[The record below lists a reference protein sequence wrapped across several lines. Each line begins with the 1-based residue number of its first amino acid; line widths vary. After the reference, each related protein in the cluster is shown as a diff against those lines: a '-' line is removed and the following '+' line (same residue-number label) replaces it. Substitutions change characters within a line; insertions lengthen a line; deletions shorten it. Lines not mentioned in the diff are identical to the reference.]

1 MDTPA
6 VSSTTPSPWPPT
18 NTSVALINTFGCP
31 CRQYPNHTPSP
42 SPLAPA
48 FDDTLEASQ
57 ESLVLWIFGIWF
69 LASFI
74 GVKLAEEIYMRPRRP
89 NYGLWGLVVIAAA
102 GAIKSV
108 AAEATTA
115 PIPTMTNL
123 GPERQQ
129 LSGYTLTPIL
139 TVGNG
144 GFVSAAPSTGLPL
157 RSIAL
162 VGLIVTL
169 IVASTMTAKYAAL
182 NYRDSPD
189 ERQTDIAEA
198 YHDKH
203 AGLEKSQATIEDASQ
218 SIFAPRQ
225 PKRKSAGVTRIAALL
240 VLLILAACLMPVVL
254 ADPSGTSA
262 INATASMAMITS
274 IATLNGSNGTWWM
287 QKGKPQSWFVNAGSR
302 QTVSWPLALVA
313 SVVGLL
319 SRGDRL
325 RRIAAPTRVRVPS
338 GTHGVAI
345 SAQGRRS
352 ISRALVL
359 IVAGLTVA
367 ALLPL
372 ARAAGTS
379 YPISN
384 ATACHFSSYSPDYTP
399 DHGSASLR
407 SANLLALACALLGIA
422 LVRNTP
428 PGRGI
433 FAAVFLAFACL
444 LPLALAEN
452 IGDSSPVVNISDL
465 TNSTT
470 GDSLTWVP
478 AAVSDAVMLSK
489 SWPTIALG
497 LVSISVAWTT
507 LTGRG
512 IFVAIVLTLTSLL
525 PLTLAQA
532 NGPLT
537 IYVAPGPGSQ
547 SGGGI
552 SNPHHNAGVP
562 RAGLSWLTV
571 AVAMLCLVGIA
582 RGSISLPAVLESE
595 GATATAAGATPSL
608 TRTAEATVSLPAST
622 APKHEPLGG
631 LIDRSRRPSSFFK
644 KIALSLAV
652 ICILAFLVPSASA
665 QRTSET
671 TGVTVMVGPPMQ
683 HTRPTQGPITA
694 RGAPQT
700 PPPAYT
706 ATYVDASSAT
716 TTLTINREALDG
728 INFRL
733 RSQGQRTAPGPF
745 RVDWASLT
753 AALWG
758 FAAGVALVLG
768 MLV

>member
-1 MDTPA
+1 MGTFA
-6 VSSTTPSPWPPT
+6 VSPTTPSPWPPT

-31 CRQYPNHTPSP
+31 CRQYSNHTPSP
-42 SPLAPA
+42 SPLAPS

-57 ESLVLWIFGIWF
+57 ESILLWIFGMWF

-115 PIPTMTNL
+115 PIPTVRNL

-129 LSGYTLTPIL
+129 LSGYTLTPVL

-144 GFVSAAPSTGLPL
+144 GLVSSAGSNGLQMRAVALAALIIVLIGAIAVTARYAGRMDRESLVNDTDSLPQAWSAAH
-157 RSIAL
+157 
-162 VGLIVTL
+162 V
-169 IVASTMTAKYAAL
+169 
-182 NYRDSPD
+182 DD
-189 ERQTDIAEA
+189 EKAQ
-198 YHDKH
+198 H
-203 AGLEKSQATIEDASQ
+203 AVEDASH

-225 PKRKSAGVTRIAALL
+225 PKRQNAGVTRMAILLTSLIVMALL
-240 VLLILAACLMPVVL
+240 VPIVL
-254 ADPSGTSA
+254 ASPTGTSA
-262 INATASMAMITS
+262 MTAMASAALITS
-274 IATLNGSNGTWWM
+274 PAVLNGGNGTWWM
-287 QKGKPQSWFVNAGSR
+287 VKDKPQRWLVNAGSR
-302 QTVSWPLALVA
+302 PTISMPLTIAAVTIGLVSLA
-313 SVVGLL
+313 G
-319 SRGDRL
+319 RL
-325 RRIAAPTRVRVPS
+325 RRTAALTQGCVPS
-338 GTHGVAI
+338 SGHGVAI

-352 ISRALVL
+352 ISKALVL

-367 ALLPL
+367 TLLPL

-379 YPISN
+379 YPRSN

-452 IGDSSPVVNISDL
+452 IGDSSPVVNISNL

-478 AAVSDAVMLSK
+478 AAVSDAGMVSK
-489 SWPTIALG
+489 SWPTIALS
-497 LVSISVAWTT
+497 LVSISVVWTN

-512 IFVAIVLTLTSLL
+512 IFAAIVLTLTSLL

-552 SNPHHNAGVP
+552 PNRHHNAGVP
-562 RAGLSWLTV
+562 RAGLSWLAV

-582 RGSISLPAVLESE
+582 LPAVLESE

-608 TRTAEATVSLPAST
+608 TRTAEATVSLPASA
-622 APKHEPLGG
+622 APKNEPLGG
-631 LIDRSRRPSSFFK
+631 LVDRSRRPSSFFK

-671 TGVTVMVGPPMQ
+671 SGVTVMIGPPMQ

-706 ATYVDASSAT
+706 ATYVDASNAT